1 MFAEERQEQILE
13 LLKRNKRVSNTELI
27 KKFGVSGTTIRIDL
41 TELEQKG
48 LLSRTHGGAILKE
61 DPVYG
66 EDSISSRREKNKEA
80 KECIAR
86 KAREQIAGGIHY
98 EPFGIYPGTK
108 SSLDDIEDGDTILL
122 DSGTTALDLAALL
135 NELHNLTVITNDL
148 QIALKLQKCPE
159 IHLILLGGR
168 VRTSFECTVG
178 GMGIRALEELSVD
191 KVFMTTNAL
200 SLQKGATTPNLDN
213 AEIKRAMMKIGNQRY
228 LLCDSSKIGTKTV
241 CSFAKIEE
249 FDVLITDNKISQEMK
264 EKIEKLHIEVL

>member
-61 DPVYG
+61 DPV
-66 EDSISSRREKNKEA
+66 SSRREKNKEA

-86 KAREQIAGGIHY
+86 KAREQ
-98 EPFGIYPGTK
+98 
-108 SSLDDIEDGDTILL
+108 IEDGDTILL

>member
-61 DPVYG
+61 D
-66 EDSISSRREKNKEA
+66 SISSRREKNKEA

-86 KAREQIAGGIHY
+86 KAREQ
-98 EPFGIYPGTK
+98 
-108 SSLDDIEDGDTILL
+108 IEDGDTILL

>member
-1 MFAEERQEQILE
+1 MFAEERQEKILE
-13 LLKRNKRVSNTELI
+13 MLKVNKRVSNTELI

-66 EDSISSRREKNKEA
+66 EDSISSRREKNKEE
-80 KECIAR
+80 KECIAK
-86 KAREQIAGGIHY
+86 KARAQ
-98 EPFGIYPGTK
+98 
-108 SSLDDIEDGDTILL
+108 IEDGDTILL
-122 DSGTTALDLAALL
+122 DSGTTALDLAELL
-135 NELHNLTVITNDL
+135 KDIHNLTVITNDL
-148 QIALKLQKCPE
+148 QIALKLQKYSE

-213 AEIKRAMMKIGNQRY
+213 AEIKREMMKIGNQRY
-228 LLCDSSKIGTKTV
+228 YSVIAVRLERKQFVHLPRLKS
-241 CSFAKIEE
+241 
-249 FDVLITDNKISQEMK
+249 LM
-264 EKIEKLHIEVL
+264 

>member
-1 MFAEERQEQILE
+1 M
-13 LLKRNKRVSNTELI
+13 
-27 KKFGVSGTTIRIDL
+27 
-41 TELEQKG
+41 
-48 LLSRTHGGAILKE
+48 
-61 DPVYG
+61 
-66 EDSISSRREKNKEA
+66 
-80 KECIAR
+80 
-86 KAREQIAGGIHY
+86 
-98 EPFGIYPGTK
+98 
-108 SSLDDIEDGDTILL
+108 
-122 DSGTTALDLAALL
+122 DLAALL

-264 EKIEKLHIEVL
+264 EK

>member
-1 MFAEERQEQILE
+1 MSQMKEEVVIHVCRRKILE
-13 LLKRNKRVSNTELI
+13 MLKVNKRVSNTELI

-66 EDSISSRREKNKEA
+66 EDSISSRREKNKEE
-80 KECIAR
+80 KECILSIPLNYTFMKNEE
-86 KAREQIAGGIHY
+86 KARAQ
-98 EPFGIYPGTK
+98 
-108 SSLDDIEDGDTILL
+108 IEDGDTILL
-122 DSGTTALDLAALL
+122 DSGTTALDLAELL
-135 NELHNLTVITNDL
+135 KDIHNLTVITNDL
-148 QIALKLQKCPE
+148 QIALKLQKYSE

-213 AEIKRAMMKIGNQRY
+213 AEIKREMMKIGNQRY

-249 FDVLITDNKISQEMK
+249 FDVIITDDKISK
-264 EKIEKLHIEVL
+264 ELKDSIEKLHIEVI